1 MKDVVTLTYSGNTAC
16 FSINSDILDK
26 MGLKYEDLVEVEIF
40 LEYKGET
47 TFTINRKLRK
57 MGSSLGVSLK
67 KPIVKDLG
75 LRKGDTF
82 QVDIRVPTIKK

>member
-1 MKDVVTLTYSGNTAC
+1 M
-16 FSINSDILDK
+16 
-26 MGLKYEDLVEVEIF
+26 
-40 LEYKGET
+40 T

-57 MGSSLGVSLK
+57 MGSSLGVSLR